1 MTRVP
6 VVVCLLSQDV
16 VVGVNK
22 YRVPAAQADGGSG
35 VGSAHDR
42 VEVLS
47 IDNSAVRASQTA
59 RLVHLR
65 AHRDPHAVDA
75 ALAQLRRAA
84 EAHSTNAA
92 ASGAN
97 TEAGRANL
105 LELAVGAARARATL
119 GEISLALEQAWGR
132 HVASTQVGVLSM

>member
-1 MTRVP
+1 
-6 VVVCLLSQDV
+6 LLSQDV

-22 YRVPAAQADGGSG
+22 YRVPPAQADGGSG

-59 RLVHLR
+59 RLAHLR

-84 EAHSTNAA
+84 EAHSTNT

-105 LELAVGAARARATL
+105 LELAVVAARARATL

-132 HVASTQVGVLSM
+132 HVASTQVGALSI

>member
-1 MTRVP
+1 
-6 VVVCLLSQDV
+6 V

-22 YRVPAAQADGGSG
+22 YRVPPAQADGGSG

-59 RLVHLR
+59 RLAHLR
-65 AHRDPHAVDA
+65 AHRDPRAVDA

-97 TEAGRANL
+97 TDAGRANL

-132 HVASTQVGVLSM
+132 HVASTQVGVLPIYAPMYAPI